1 MTENPY
7 VDINKV
13 AEYFGISISTTRKWL
28 REGHIP
34 RDTYIKAG
42 DTYRF
47 NIDAIE
53 KALTKRDDQV
63 EDVLPYNE
71 H

>member
-34 RDTYIKAG
+34 RDTYIKVG

-53 KALTKRDDQV
+53 KALTKRDDKV

>member
-1 MTENPY
+1 
-7 VDINKV
+7 
-13 AEYFGISISTTRKWL
+13 L

-53 KALTKRDDQV
+53 KALTKRDDKV

>member
-1 MTENPY
+1 MTDNPY

-53 KALTKRDDQV
+53 KALTKRDDKV

>member
-7 VDINKV
+7 VDINRV
-13 AEYFGISISTTRKWL
+13 AEYFGISVSTTRKWL

-34 RDTYIKAG
+34 DDTYIKVG

-47 NIDAIE
+47 NVEAIE
-53 KALTKRDDQV
+53 KALTKRDNEG
-63 EDVLPYNE
+63 EDILPIE
-71 H
+71 QH

>member
-1 MTENPY
+1 MTDNPY

-47 NIDAIE
+47 NIGAIE
-53 KALTKRDDQV
+53 KALTKRDDKV

>member
-53 KALTKRDDQV
+53 KALTKRDDKV